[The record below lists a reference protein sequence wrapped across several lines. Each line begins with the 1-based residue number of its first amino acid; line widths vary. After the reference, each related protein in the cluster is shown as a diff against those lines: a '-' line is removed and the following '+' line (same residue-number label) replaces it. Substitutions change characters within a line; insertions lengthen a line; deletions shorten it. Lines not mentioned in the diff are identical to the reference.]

1 MDGKQKMIVSDPLIV
16 LVLCIAGTFFWRA
29 MGVAIANRIDISSDI
44 FQWFNCVAYA
54 MLAGLITRVI
64 LIPSGMLAQ
73 TPDFDRIA
81 AISAGLVMFFL
92 FKRSIFAGTGIAFT
106 TFLALTTARNF
117 GLI

>member
-1 MDGKQKMIVSDPLIV
+1 
-16 LVLCIAGTFFWRA
+16 
-29 MGVAIANRIDISSDI
+29 
-44 FQWFNCVAYA
+44 
-54 MLAGLITRVI
+54 
-64 LIPSGMLAQ
+64 MLAQ